1 MDILVSTSEDE
12 IGLLL
17 PLDARFSAFTFSG
30 MWAIYEPSLMHLL
43 SVANGMSIEELNEM
57 SARSKSGSANAED
70 EKPYDIVDG
79 IAYIGLTGVLTKR
92 DSCWS
97 MMMGSGS
104 STTRLRMALR
114 AADRDPDVKSKM
126 VVIDSPGGDV
136 SGTFEAANDLMNG
149 TKPTDVYCD
158 DMCASGAM
166 AIAAGARSIYNNSS
180 AMLGSVGVYTRM
192 QDTSEAQKLQG
203 RSIHVVKAGKYKA
216 LGEDGKITPEVLLHV
231 QKDVDT
237 MHGIFVKHVLKGR
250 PNLSKDQ
257 LADIADAG
265 IYIGKDA
272 VKIGLSDGVLTQDQ
286 AHRKAL
292 KANAEGTTKSMAV
305 SDEQLRNFLAADSP
319 ATQANIPASDP
330 PEQPEVPNASASAP
344 AYNID
349 NSRMLLHLSEIGVN
363 SPSDLRKLAAEALTG
378 RTELKAASD
387 RAIKLATALYAD
399 NPDMV
404 ASFTETF
411 ANGASLGFLR
421 AQSIMLE
428 DGLRAAGLAAPEGV
442 AFTPRHSTPPQVG
455 TVPANAEAVSA
466 TAKPLTAEAREAMKV
481 AETKVAT
488 KSALAFAN
496 LQNNGKAAN

>member
-1 MDILVSTSEDE
+1 MDILIPTSEDE

-30 MWAIYEPSLMHLL
+30 MWAIYEPSLLHLL
-43 SVANGMSIEELNEM
+43 SIANAMSLEEINEM
-57 SARSKSGSANAED
+57 SARSKSNNADSVED
-70 EKPYDIVDG
+70 KGYDIVDG
-79 IAYIGLTGVLTKR
+79 IAYIGLTGILTKR

-136 SGTFEAANDLMNG
+136 SGTFEAANDLMHG
-149 TKPTDVYCD
+149 AKPTDVYCD

-286 AHRKAL
+286 AHKKAL

-330 PEQPEVPNASASAP
+330 PEQPEVPNASASANNG
-344 AYNID
+344 AN
-349 NSRMLLHLSEIGVN
+349 NELLASLTAIGVS

-421 AQSIMLE
+421 AQSVMLE

-455 TVPANAEAVSA
+455 TVPTNAEAVSA

>member
-1 MDILVSTSEDE
+1 MDILIPTSEDE
-12 IGLLL
+12 IGLVL

-43 SVANGMSIEELNEM
+43 SIANNMSLEEINDM
-57 SARSKSGSANAED
+57 SAKSRNGDNDNVD
-70 EKPYDIVDG
+70 EKPYEVVDG
-79 IAYIGLTGVLTKR
+79 IAYIGLTGILTKR
-92 DSCWS
+92 DSCMS
-97 MMMGSGS
+97 MLMGSGS
-104 STTRLRMALR
+104 STVRLRQTLR

-166 AIAAGARSIYNNSS
+166 AIAAGARNVYNNSS

-305 SDEQLRNFLAADSP
+305 SDEQLRNFLATDSS
-319 ATQANIPASDP
+319 ATQANVPASDTTADP
-330 PEQPEVPNASASAP
+330 PEISNPPASAENAVSKE
-344 AYNID
+344 
-349 NSRMLLHLSEIGVN
+349 LLASLTAIGVS

-399 NPDMV
+399 EPDMV

-411 ANGASLGFLR
+411 ANGASLAFLR
-421 AQSIMLE
+421 AQSVMLE
-428 DGLRAAGLAAPEGV
+428 DGLRAKGLAAPEGV

-455 TVPANAEAVSA
+455 TVPANSEAVSA
-466 TAKPLTAEAREAMKV
+466 TARPLTAEAREAMKV
-481 AETKVAT
+481 AETKVLT
-488 KSALAFAN
+488 KSAAAFAN
-496 LQNNGKAAN
+496 LQTNGKAAN